1 MEKTY
6 DCGVLLAEF
15 MKPRRFLG
23 SEKFVFGNAVGEHV
37 SDVSAAWERVVMEA
51 HGITATRTHRHGA
64 WSAEPR
70 EALRRVGL
78 HWHDL
83 RHECAT
89 RWLRC
94 GLDLR
99 EIQKL
104 LGHASISMTER
115 YLNVDVTTV
124 TDSLTTK
131 VWGKASGA
139 A

>member
-1 MEKTY
+1 
-6 DCGVLLAEF
+6 

-23 SEKFVFGNAVGEHV
+23 PESYVFGNAVGEQI
-37 SDVSAAWERVVMEA
+37 SDFSVAWERVVMLA
-51 HGITATRTHRHGA
+51 HGIDAVRVKRHGGWDTEA
-64 WSAEPR
+64 R
-70 EALRRVGL
+70 GALRRVDL

-104 LGHASISMTER
+104 LGHVGIGMTER
-115 YLNVDVTTV
+115 YLNVDVSTV
-124 TDSLTTK
+124 ADSLSAK
-131 VWGKASGA
+131 VWKRVSGA